1 MSSFYN
7 LQSRAFSTS
16 RKIISKLSDLTV
28 QEIFDNGFN
37 EFLSQYSEDINM
49 LHSSIESS
57 YFGGVYNVF
66 ED

>member
-1 MSSFYN
+1 MN
-7 LQSRAFSTS
+7 PFS
-16 RKIISKLSDLTV
+16 SKLSDLTV

>member
-1 MSSFYN
+1 MKRLLSILISKGSYE
-7 LQSRAFSTS
+7 
-16 RKIISKLSDLTV
+16 IISKLSDLTV